1 MADNF
6 AANIVPEDTAADFP
20 RGNMLRETLK
30 STPRPADSDEND
42 FIQPY
47 AIGYQHDDDDYH
59 DKPTENDENFCIQPY
74 AVGHP
79 DADDDYDDKSTKHGE
94 SHSIQPYSVR
104 YIDTDGNDDCDNTC
118 IQPYAVGY
126 QDADDNYA
134 HKSSDSETN
143 PTDGEVQPYTDACLQ
158 TRDKRDELLQK
169 SEAAAT
175 DSSNIP
181 VNTTGRDS
189 SEDDTEASTL
199 AGYDSH
205 VLETR
210 CPLRSSEDDT
220 ETSTIA
226 VYDGNTENPDS
237 MYAPNDVHPNP
248 IYPQH
253 AGNTSPIHQQ
263 HAMKPNPIYPQNN
276 RNSDLTDEPNL
287 LHQPAGPAD
296 SDDNPCI
303 QPYAVRYK
311 HEDGDDENRKH
322 AEGDRNHCIQ
332 PYAVRYKHEDGDDEN
347 RNHAEG
353 DRNHCIQPYAVRYK
367 HEDGD
372 DENRKHAEG
381 DRNHCI
387 QPYAVRYGHDDD
399 NNKDTERDDNPSFLP
414 YAVRYLQTDYDD
426 DNTAQGAAALTE
438 QTTETSPT
446 DVDIQPY
453 AVAYMC
459 QDDVAFTASS
469 LEETQTKEPL
479 RKIKTVSNNGNDI
492 QSNMSGRGP
501 FNDDTD
507 TLGFTDGHSRLR
519 RVRHPLKTLHP
530 HPTDVQNV
538 LNPNPMSTVLNALIP
553 NQAYAQTAQ
562 IRNPIYVANV
572 PQQRAY
578 GRRYLPVL
586 ITCILVLSLVIG
598 GIIAGFPFRT
608 RDIELQKIT
617 SDSFWTTKTTQSW
630 TSYSSQDTNNGKV
643 NLEKILFGG
652 TGKDPGR
659 FHMHSSHGMVVSAA
673 NEIFVTDYYNERVQ
687 VFSMDGVFLR
697 LFPTVVP
704 GDNENSTMHPS
715 DIAIDRDGHLWVTG
729 AERVVQYTQ
738 NGVVLTNFKIQPFRW
753 KPRIAFDAFGVKI
766 LVMGPGIVL
775 MFHSNGSFHHS
786 FQIESFF
793 ANSYLTTD
801 NEGNIFVSNPAYV
814 SSFVTVYNHSGHSLF
829 KFGGFG
835 RAEGQL
841 AYPRSIGIDSSGSIL
856 IANQG
861 NNRVD
866 MFTRLGKFVR
876 TVVNVTKPTGLAVG
890 PNGDLVVTSGNWRNM
905 VAIFPHQMVYP

>member
-1 MADNF
+1 MADDF
-6 AANIVPEDTAADFP
+6 ADNIVPGATADDQP
-20 RGNMLRETLK
+20 RDNMLPASQNLK
-30 STPRPADSDEND
+30 SISRPADSDDND
-42 FIQPY
+42 VIQPY
-47 AIGYQHDDDDYH
+47 AIGYQHDTDD
-59 DKPTENDENFCIQPY
+59 
-74 AVGHP
+74 
-79 DADDDYDDKSTKHGE
+79 
-94 SHSIQPYSVR
+94 
-104 YIDTDGNDDCDNTC
+104 NDDCDNTC

-134 HKSSDSETN
+134 GKSSDSETN

-158 TRDKRDELLQK
+158 KEDKRDELLQK

-175 DSSNIP
+175 GSSNIP
-181 VNTTGRDS
+181 FNTAGLDSSGDDTEASTLVGYDSHVVETRRPLRS
-189 SEDDTEASTL
+189 SEDDTEASTV
-199 AGYDSH
+199 A
-205 VLETR
+205 
-210 CPLRSSEDDT
+210 
-220 ETSTIA
+220 A
-226 VYDGNTENPDS
+226 YDGNTANPDS

-263 HAMKPNPIYPQNN
+263 HAMDPNPIYPQNN
-276 RNSDLTDEPNL
+276 RNSDLTDEPNPL
-287 LHQPAGPAD
+287 PEPAGPAD

-322 AEGDRNHCIQ
+322 AEGDH
-332 PYAVRYKHEDGDDEN
+332 
-347 RNHAEG
+347 
-353 DRNHCIQPYAVRYK
+353 
-367 HEDGD
+367 
-372 DENRKHAEG
+372 
-381 DRNHCI
+381 NHCI
-387 QPYAVRYGHDDD
+387 QPYAVRYGHDED
-399 NNKDTERDDNPSFLP
+399 NDKDTERDDDPSFLP
-414 YAVRYLQTDYDD
+414 YAVRYLQTDDDD
-426 DNTAQGAAALTE
+426 DNTAQGAAAFTE

-459 QDDVAFTASS
+459 QDDAVTMASS

-479 RKIKTVSNNGNDI
+479 QKIKTVSNNGNDI

-501 FNDDTD
+501 SNDDID
-507 TLGFTDGHSRLR
+507 TLGFTDDHSSLR
-519 RVRHPLKTLHP
+519 RMRHPLKTLHP

-538 LNPNPMSTVLNALIP
+538 LNPNPMNTVLNALIP
-553 NQAYAQTAQ
+553 NQAYFQTAQIPNQRNAQTAQ

-578 GRRYLPVL
+578 
-586 ITCILVLSLVIG
+586 VIG
-598 GIIAGFPFRT
+598 GIIAGFSFRT
-608 RDIELQKIT
+608 RDIELENIT
-617 SDSFWTTKTTQSW
+617 SDSFWTTKTTQPW
-630 TSYSSQDTNNGKV
+630 TSYSSQDTNNRKV
-643 NLEKILFGG
+643 KLEKILFGG

-715 DIAIDRDGHLWVTG
+715 DIAIDRDG
-729 AERVVQYTQ
+729 
-738 NGVVLTNFKIQPFRW
+738 
-753 KPRIAFDAFGVKI
+753 
-766 LVMGPGIVL
+766 
-775 MFHSNGSFHHS
+775 
-786 FQIESFF
+786 
-793 ANSYLTTD
+793 
-801 NEGNIFVSNPAYV
+801 
-814 SSFVTVYNHSGHSLF
+814 
-829 KFGGFG
+829 FG

-841 AYPRSIGIDSSGSIL
+841 AYPRSICIDSWGSIL

-876 TVVNVTKPTGLAVG
+876 TVANVTGPTGLAVG
-890 PNGDLVVTSGNWRNM
+890 PNGDLVVTSGNWCNM